1 MVSGSERRRTARVN
15 LEAPVEVTPYALL
28 LPRLEPVSWCG
39 KAVDASVDDRGLSFV
54 TSHPLFTGRK
64 LRLVTCGTVHTAEVR
79 WVGAVAEGY
88 RVGVS
93 LEDDGCDPRHN

>member
-1 MVSGSERRRTARVN
+1 MQSGIERRKTARVS

-28 LPRLEPVSWCG
+28 LSRLESVSWRG
-39 KAVDASVDDRGLSFV
+39 TAVDASVDDRGLSFV

-64 LRLVTCGTVHTAEVR
+64 LRIVTCGTAHTAEVR

-93 LEDDGCDPRHN
+93 LDDDLPEPQRH

>member
-1 MVSGSERRRTARVN
+1 MQLKSGTRSAARVSR
-15 LEAPVEVTPYALL
+15 EAPVEYTPYGVL
-28 LPRLEPVSWCG
+28 LPRLENSSLSG
-39 KAVDASVDDRGLSFV
+39 RSVDVSVDDRGLSFV

-64 LRLVTCGTVHTAEVR
+64 LQVAVGGSVRSAVVR

-93 LEDDGCDPRHN
+93 LDDEPLAAQRH